1 MTLEDKVPV
10 TIITG
15 FLGAGKTTLGEITLA
30 SPNAPQE
37 GSPDFLFE
45 RQVPVLTPPPSPR
58 RSSVVNHILTAKH
71 GKRIAVIENEFG
83 EVGVDD
89 GLVVETKEEIFEMN
103 NGCICC
109 TVRQDLIRILNKL
122 IRRKDAFDHIIIET
136 TGLADPAPVAQTF
149 FVDED
154 LKETIYL
161 DAILTVVDA
170 AHLSQHLDEEKPEGV
185 ENESAEQ
192 IAFADKILMN
202 KIDLVKEDEKQA
214 LITKIRS
221 INSRAAI
228 IESHKSAVDVSEILG
243 IKAFSLDAAVEQD
256 AEFLDVDGEHQHDES
271 VSSVGIEMK
280 DAAMDVEKLERW
292 LRKLLSSRGQD
303 IFRCK
308 GILDVAGTDDR
319 YVFQGVHM
327 MMEMSSS
334 AEGAFEGWPKG
345 AERKSRMIFIGRNLD
360 RAELENGFQSA
371 SRNVT

>member
-1 MTLEDKVPV
+1 M
-10 TIITG
+10 
-15 FLGAGKTTLGEITLA
+15 
-30 SPNAPQE
+30 
-37 GSPDFLFE
+37 
-45 RQVPVLTPPPSPR
+45 
-58 RSSVVNHILTAKH
+58 
-71 GKRIAVIENEFG
+71 
-83 EVGVDD
+83 
-89 GLVVETKEEIFEMN
+89 
-103 NGCICC
+103 
-109 TVRQDLIRILNKL
+109 
-122 IRRKDAFDHIIIET
+122 
-136 TGLADPAPVAQTF
+136 
-149 FVDED
+149 
-154 LKETIYL
+154 
-161 DAILTVVDA
+161 
-170 AHLSQHLDEEKPEGV
+170 
-185 ENESAEQ
+185 
-192 IAFADKILMN
+192 FADKILMN

-256 AEFLDVDGEHQHDES
+256 AEFLDLDGEHQHDES

-280 DAAMDVEKLERW
+280 DAAMDIEKLERW

-360 RAELENGFQSA
+360 RAELENGFQECVA
-371 SRNVT
+371 

>member
-1 MTLEDKVPV
+1 
-10 TIITG
+10 
-15 FLGAGKTTLGEITLA
+15 
-30 SPNAPQE
+30 
-37 GSPDFLFE
+37 
-45 RQVPVLTPPPSPR
+45 
-58 RSSVVNHILTAKH
+58 
-71 GKRIAVIENEFG
+71 
-83 EVGVDD
+83 
-89 GLVVETKEEIFEMN
+89 MN
-103 NGCICC
+103 NGCVCC

-185 ENESAEQ
+185 ENESVEQ

-271 VSSVGIEMK
+271 VSSVGI
-280 DAAMDVEKLERW
+280 
-292 LRKLLSSRGQD
+292 G
-303 IFRCK
+303 
-308 GILDVAGTDDR
+308 
-319 YVFQGVHM
+319 
-327 MMEMSSS
+327 
-334 AEGAFEGWPKG
+334 
-345 AERKSRMIFIGRNLD
+345 
-360 RAELENGFQSA
+360 
-371 SRNVT
+371 

>member
-1 MTLEDKVPV
+1 M
-10 TIITG
+10 
-15 FLGAGKTTLGEITLA
+15 
-30 SPNAPQE
+30 
-37 GSPDFLFE
+37 
-45 RQVPVLTPPPSPR
+45 LTPPPPFPR
-58 RSSVVNHILTAKH
+58 RSSAVNHIRTANH
-71 GKRIAVIENEFG
+71 GKRIAIIENEFG

-103 NGCICC
+103 NGCVCC

-122 IRRKDAFDHIIIET
+122 IRRKHAFDHIIIET

-185 ENESAEQ
+185 ENESVEQ
-192 IAFADKILMN
+192 IAFADKILLN
-202 KIDLVKEDEKQA
+202 KIDLVKDDEKQA
-214 LITKIRS
+214 LVTKIRS

-256 AEFLDVDGEHQHDES
+256 AEFLDVDGEHLHDES

-280 DAAMDVEKLERW
+280 EAMDIEMLERW
-292 LRKLLSSRGQD
+292 VRKLLSSRGED

-308 GILDVAGTDDR
+308 GILNVAGTDDR

-334 AEGAFEGWPKG
+334 AEGAFEGWPEG

-360 RAELENGFQSA
+360 RTELENGFKECVA
-371 SRNVT
+371 

>member
-1 MTLEDKVPV
+1 M
-10 TIITG
+10 
-15 FLGAGKTTLGEITLA
+15 
-30 SPNAPQE
+30 
-37 GSPDFLFE
+37 
-45 RQVPVLTPPPSPR
+45 
-58 RSSVVNHILTAKH
+58 
-71 GKRIAVIENEFG
+71 
-83 EVGVDD
+83 
-89 GLVVETKEEIFEMN
+89 
-103 NGCICC
+103 
-109 TVRQDLIRILNKL
+109 
-122 IRRKDAFDHIIIET
+122 
-136 TGLADPAPVAQTF
+136 
-149 FVDED
+149 
-154 LKETIYL
+154 
-161 DAILTVVDA
+161 DA

-256 AEFLDVDGEHQHDES
+256 AEFLDLDGEHQHDES

-360 RAELENGFQSA
+360 RAELENGFQECVA
-371 SRNVT
+371 

>member
-1 MTLEDKVPV
+1 M
-10 TIITG
+10 
-15 FLGAGKTTLGEITLA
+15 
-30 SPNAPQE
+30 
-37 GSPDFLFE
+37 
-45 RQVPVLTPPPSPR
+45 LTPPPPFPR
-58 RSSVVNHILTAKH
+58 RSSAVNHILTANH
-71 GKRIAVIENEFG
+71 GKRIAIIENEFG

-103 NGCICC
+103 NGCVCC

-185 ENESAEQ
+185 ENESVEQ
-192 IAFADKILMN
+192 IAFADKILLN
-202 KIDLVKEDEKQA
+202 KIDLVKDDEKQA
-214 LITKIRS
+214 LVTKIRS

-271 VSSVGIEMK
+271 VSRWMQGAVSPAMASG
-280 DAAMDVEKLERW
+280 DAPWMA
-292 LRKLLSSRGQD
+292 S
-303 IFRCK
+303 
-308 GILDVAGTDDR
+308 AGR
-319 YVFQGVHM
+319 
-327 MMEMSSS
+327 
-334 AEGAFEGWPKG
+334 
-345 AERKSRMIFIGRNLD
+345 
-360 RAELENGFQSA
+360 
-371 SRNVT
+371 

>member
-1 MTLEDKVPV
+1 M
-10 TIITG
+10 
-15 FLGAGKTTLGEITLA
+15 
-30 SPNAPQE
+30 
-37 GSPDFLFE
+37 
-45 RQVPVLTPPPSPR
+45 
-58 RSSVVNHILTAKH
+58 
-71 GKRIAVIENEFG
+71 
-83 EVGVDD
+83 
-89 GLVVETKEEIFEMN
+89 
-103 NGCICC
+103 
-109 TVRQDLIRILNKL
+109 
-122 IRRKDAFDHIIIET
+122 
-136 TGLADPAPVAQTF
+136 AQTF

-170 AHLSQHLDEEKPEGV
+170 WRTSRSTLMRKSRSV
-185 ENESAEQ
+185 ENESVEQ

-280 DAAMDVEKLERW
+280 DARWTSRSSESW
-292 LRKLLSSRGQD
+292 LRKLLRQLARSATFFDAR
-303 IFRCK
+303 
-308 GILDVAGTDDR
+308 ILDVAGTDDR

-345 AERKSRMIFIGRNLD
+345 AERKSR
-360 RAELENGFQSA
+360 
-371 SRNVT
+371 

>member
-1 MTLEDKVPV
+1 M
-10 TIITG
+10 
-15 FLGAGKTTLGEITLA
+15 
-30 SPNAPQE
+30 
-37 GSPDFLFE
+37 
-45 RQVPVLTPPPSPR
+45 
-58 RSSVVNHILTAKH
+58 NHILTAKH

-103 NGCICC
+103 NGCVCC

-256 AEFLDVDGEHQHDES
+256 AEFLDLDGEHQHDES

-280 DAAMDVEKLERW
+280 DDAAMDVEKLERW

-360 RAELENGFQSA
+360 RAELENGFQECVA
-371 SRNVT
+371 